1 MLFGCK
7 YISRGCIQVS
17 MSVEEVLCEV
27 LKHPKVTMLN
37 LEQVEPPGHRVGR
50 ECDLVTAH
58 LRTSAASSCV
68 TMTQHHSHT
77 DSRHRE
83 HTQEQSQSVWRQ
95 LAWDTGPAFST
106 VRHSCSC
113 ISDYIMRKQNLLS
126 HCCWGEG
133 ELQNACCSTFTGLQ
147 RAWWS
152 LLGAFRWRTMTEEQQ
167 RVQSLHVAEESRPLT
182 PALQCQVVWPGCV
195 TQAPA
200 TPRLMSQDIH
210 DYFFSEEIDE
220 LY

>member
-1 MLFGCK
+1 MTIIEGGLSCSKKCITLNSKQLVCYLNIIYEFLIFLCIVFLLYWHLMLFGCK

-83 HTQEQSQSVWRQ
+83 HTQEQSQSV
-95 LAWDTGPAFST
+95 
-106 VRHSCSC
+106 
-113 ISDYIMRKQNLLS
+113 
-126 HCCWGEG
+126 
-133 ELQNACCSTFTGLQ
+133 
-147 RAWWS
+147 
-152 LLGAFRWRTMTEEQQ
+152 
-167 RVQSLHVAEESRPLT
+167 
-182 PALQCQVVWPGCV
+182 
-195 TQAPA
+195 
-200 TPRLMSQDIH
+200 
-210 DYFFSEEIDE
+210 
-220 LY
+220 